1 MMRAPERL
9 SIGLLA
15 AALVGCVPPERER
28 QPATDS
34 GVARNTGVSWNI
46 PIERNAEVER
56 WLEYYTTEGRESFE
70 ISLARGGRYEALM
83 REILEREGVPGDL
96 VYISLIESGFQITA
110 HSRARALGLWQFVP
124 ATARIYGLEVS
135 RWVDERLDPIAST
148 YAAGDYLA
156 DLHRE
161 FGDWYLALAAY
172 NAGPGRINAAI
183 RRAGTR
189 DFWTLAESGL
199 LEWETRAYVPKLI
212 AVALIAKEP
221 HEYGVR
227 VRPEPI
233 ATSSDYSYVEDA
245 TSLDV
250 VAHAV
255 GAPLDRI
262 LALNPHLVRGIT
274 PPGRRYPVRLPVGT
288 PLLFAENYA
297 AMPPEQ
303 RVRSVL
309 HVVRRGDTLSE
320 IAELYGTTP
329 SAIREAN
336 DGLDPRGLR
345 AGQRLVVPEARNVPG
360 LTG

>member
-1 MMRAPERL
+1 MPAELRWIL
-9 SIGLLA
+9 LLA
-15 AALVGCVPPERER
+15 ITLIGCVPPDRGR
-28 QPATDS
+28 QPATRSD
-34 GVARNTGVSWNI
+34 GVGDGGVTWDI
-46 PIERNAEVER
+46 PIEMNTEVQR
-56 WLEYYTTEGRESFE
+56 WLDYYTTEGRESFE
-70 ISLARGGRYEALM
+70 ISLARGGRYERVM
-83 REILEREGVPGDL
+83 REILRREGVPGDL
-96 VYISLIESGFQITA
+96 VYISLIESGFQLTA

-172 NAGPGRINAAI
+172 NAGPGRLNAAI

-189 DFWTLAESGL
+189 DFWALAESRT

-221 HEYGVR
+221 HKYGVR
-227 VRPEPI
+227 ARPEPI
-233 ATSSDYSYVEDA
+233 ATSSDFAYVEDA

-250 VAHAV
+250 VAEAAGV
-255 GAPLDRI
+255 PFEEV
-262 LALNPHLVRGIT
+262 LALNPHLIRGVT
-274 PPGRRYPVRLPVGT
+274 PPGERYPVRLPVGRS
-288 PLLFAENYA
+288 LVFAENYA
-297 AMPPEQ
+297 KLPPDE

-320 IAELYGTTP
+320 IAQRYGTTP
-329 SAIREAN
+329 SLIREAN
-336 DGLDPRGLR
+336 DGIDPSGLK
-345 AGQRLVVPEARNVPG
+345 AGQRLVVPAARNVPG